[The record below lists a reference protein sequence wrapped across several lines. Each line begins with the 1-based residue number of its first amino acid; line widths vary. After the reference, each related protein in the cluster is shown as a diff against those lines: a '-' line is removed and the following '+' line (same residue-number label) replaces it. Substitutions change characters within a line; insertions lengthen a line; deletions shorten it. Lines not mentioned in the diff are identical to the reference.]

1 MTFEQKVSAE
11 YNRAAE
17 KYGHTFCSD
26 NEAIGT
32 FTIEMHE
39 LYEAYHKRDY
49 ANVAEELV
57 QIAAMALK
65 AHNSLEKKQRPRLTM
80 KPQSGGAPMS
90 TKRKKK

>member
-26 NEAIGT
+26 NEALGT
-32 FTIEMHE
+32 LTMEMHE
-39 LYEAYHKRDY
+39 LVEAYHKRDY
-49 ANVAEELV
+49 INVAEELV
-57 QIAAMALK
+57 QIAAMTLK

-80 KPQSGGAPMS
+80 KPRSGGSPLSA
-90 TKRKKK
+90 KKKK